1 MKTIETPIQMRFA
14 DVDRLGHV
22 NNVNLQHYFD
32 LGKTDYYQRV
42 IRLSDDCWTKTGF
55 IQKATN
61 SVFEAQTH
69 AEEPIVVAT
78 RVEKVGTTSMTVYQ
92 EIVNKESR
100 ELKAYSTSV
109 LVAFDFERQ
118 TKVPVPDGWR
128 KSIEI
133 HEGQSFRA

>member
-1 MKTIETPIQMRFA
+1 MLIETPIQMRFA

-32 LGKTDYYQRV
+32 LGKTDYYDRV
-42 IRLSDDCWTKTGF
+42 IRLPEDCWEKTSF

-69 AEEPIVVAT
+69 MSEPVVVTT

-92 EIVNKESR
+92 EILNGCTR
-100 ELKAYSTSV
+100 ERKAYSTSV
-109 LVAFDFERQ
+109 LVAFDFAGQ
-118 TKVPVPDGWR
+118 VKVPVPDPWR
-128 KSIEI
+128 RAIEKFNDESGI
-133 HEGQSFRA
+133 

>member
-1 MKTIETPIQMRFA
+1 MKPVETPIQMRFA

-32 LGKTDYYQRV
+32 LGKTDYYDRV
-42 IRLSDDCWTKTGF
+42 IRLPDDCWEKTGF

-69 AEEPIVVAT
+69 MNEPVVVTT

-92 EIVNKESR
+92 EILNGQTR
-100 ELKAYSTSV
+100 ERKAYSTSV
-109 LVAFDFERQ
+109 LVAFDFARQ
-118 TKVPVPDGWR
+118 VKVSVPDEWR
-128 KSIEI
+128 RAIEK
-133 HEGQSFRA
+133 HEGKSF